1 MQGSEKGFR
10 VHVQKAAPSGNL
22 LRRRWRGCWDAEAGG
37 APDRVMGQGLSE
49 MVIFELRHGESGA
62 GWGLQSIRKQ
72 GGVHVKIP
80 C

>member
-1 MQGSEKGFR
+1 
-10 VHVQKAAPSGNL
+10 
-22 LRRRWRGCWDAEAGG
+22 
-37 APDRVMGQGLSE
+37 MGQGLSE

-72 GGVHVKIP
+72 GGVRVKIP